1 MDLARIIEMYLMFAL
16 SIVVGVVAVW
26 ALIDCLR
33 HQAPRFTQEG
43 KRTKG
48 WWLALT
54 GGATIISVLTV
65 LSGPASSGGF
75 LQLISACVA
84 CVYLADVK
92 PAVSGQGGTWYN

>member
-1 MDLARIIEMYLMFAL
+1 MYAL

-33 HQAPRFTQEG
+33 HQASRFTQEG

-48 WWLALT
+48 WWMALT
-54 GGATIISVLTV
+54 GGATIISVLMV

-75 LQLISACVA
+75 LQLIAACVA

-92 PAVSGQGGTWYN
+92 PAVSGQSGNWYN

>member
-1 MDLARIIEMYLMFAL
+1 MGLALLIEAYLMYAL
-16 SIVVGVVAVW
+16 SIVVGIIAIW
-26 ALIDCLR
+26 ALADCVR
-33 HQAPRFTQEG
+33 HQAARYTQEG

-48 WWLALT
+48 WWMALT

-65 LSGPASSGGF
+65 ISGPASSGGF

-92 PAVSGQGGTWYN
+92 PAVSGQSGNWYN